1 MARKKA
7 KDLETLLR
15 LNRWIVDERRREL
28 GLAYAKEERL
38 IAEREAL
45 AQQLVAEKA
54 VASAD
59 PTGAGFM
66 FGSYV
71 DDHRTRRER
80 IEAQIAEAHQD
91 VLAAQE
97 RLADAYRQLK
107 VYEEVKKNRT
117 VVEAEEEAR
126 VDQTALDE
134 IAANL
139 YRRTHSDV

>member
-15 LNRWIVDERRREL
+15 LNRWTVDERRREL

-45 AQQLVAEKA
+45 ARQLISEKA

-59 PTGAGFM
+59 PTGAGFL

-71 DDHRTRRER
+71 DDHRTRRELV
-80 IEAQIAEAHQD
+80 EAQIAEAHQ
-91 VLAAQE
+91 VFAVYPTRRHVQ
-97 RLADAYRQLK
+97 QK
-107 VYEEVKKNRT
+107 VSLFTEFVRE
-117 VVEAEEEAR
+117 
-126 VDQTALDE
+126 QGLMTA
-134 IAANL
+134 N
-139 YRRTHSDV
+139 